1 MFHIGNWRGRNLP
14 SIPLAFRIVQ
24 TLHSLRGLDAM
35 KNEEKRTE
43 FVNTRVT
50 PTEKHLLK
58 IQAEAEG
65 MSVGDFVRMQLNR
78 PRVRKTKV
86 ERQKVIHLARI
97 GNNLNQIARWANT
110 YKKNAE
116 AAQVMLVLLEIRE
129 EFKCL

>member
-1 MFHIGNWRGRNLP
+1 
-14 SIPLAFRIVQ
+14 
-24 TLHSLRGLDAM
+24 M

-65 MSVGDFVRMQLNR
+65 MSLGDFVRVQLNR

-86 ERQKVIHLARI
+86 ERQKVIHLTRI

-116 AAQVMLVLLEIRE
+116 AAQVVLVLLEIRE